1 MLWTSLG
8 CPYGCSRVVPLGIV
22 HYPIRI
28 LVSYPFLKWSY
39 VKVFELIR
47 GGPVCSGSVLG
58 VCVGAN
64 FGSSCTVVRY
74 RAVVQLGLL

>member
-1 MLWTSLG
+1 MFGMPGTSWG
-8 CPYGCSRVVPLGIV
+8 CLYGCSRVVPLGIV

-47 GGPVCSGSVLG
+47 VVLFALVLYW
-58 VCVGAN
+58 VCVWVLILDRAER
-64 FGSSCTVVRY
+64 SSGIV
-74 RAVVQLGLL
+74 LIS